1 MHKAIPVTLAAFAAL
16 SASGCTKSAQASG
29 DTAQITDSIKA
40 QEAQWQKDYAAKDI
54 NALAGHYADD
64 AALAGPGD
72 PVATSDSERRKLL
85 QGFVTDPNLK
95 LAFSSDRVE
104 VAQSGDLASSRGHY
118 SMTITDKATS
128 KPVDSTGT
136 YLTVYRKQKD
146 GSWKAIE
153 DFITPGPAPA
163 AAATAAAK

>member
-1 MHKAIPVTLAAFAAL
+1 MHKAIPVTLAALAAL
-16 SASGCTKSAQASG
+16 SVTGCTKGAEAAA
-29 DTAQITDSIKA
+29 DAAKITDNIKA

-72 PVATSDSERRKLL
+72 PVATNDSERRKLL

-95 LAFSSDRVE
+95 LSFSSDRIE

-118 SMTITDKATS
+118 SMTMTDKATN
-128 KPVDSTGT
+128 KAVDSSGT
-136 YLTVYRKQKD
+136 YLTVYKKQSD
-146 GSWKAIE
+146 GSWKAVE
-153 DFITPGPAPA
+153 DFITPGPAP
-163 AAATAAAK
+163 TAAAPAAK